1 MISPELTS
9 LAVNG
14 NQSDPLL
21 LEAVRALVQFSF
33 PFAAAL
39 VYFQLINVQ
48 IATSKEATEKQIAA
62 TEKQIATTEKQ
73 IAANKEAT
81 EKQIAA
87 TEKKIETTE
96 KQIAANKEATEK
108 QIAATEK
115 QIAASKEATE
125 KQIAATDKKIE
136 ADIKVTREI
145 TREVIMAANARFE
158 NILLQIK
165 QDK

>member
-14 NQSDPLL
+14 NQPDPLL
-21 LEAVRALVQFSF
+21 LEIVRTLGQFSL
-33 PFAAAL
+33 PVGVAVIYL
-39 VYFQLINVQ
+39 QLIN
-48 IATSKEATEKQIAA
+48 KQFEIKNDA
-62 TEKQIATTEKQ
+62 TEKQ

-87 TEKKIETTE
+87 
-96 KQIAANKEATEK
+96 N
-108 QIAATEK
+108 
-115 QIAASKEATE
+115 KEATE

-145 TREVIMAANARFE
+145 TREVINAADSRF
-158 NILLQIK
+158 
-165 QDK
+165 